1 MVQLT
6 PLPPRASMVVCPV
19 PLVWIV
25 AFELTMRPESSMT
38 DGVACMLMLIDRLPL
53 VIVSVE
59 SASMAT

>member
-1 MVQLT
+1 MELT